1 MRKRWGKAALVSAA
15 IMAALALGA
24 GGLTPAFAAGRS
36 VLAPADPTYVKECGS
51 CHIAYSPELLPSRSW
66 QRVMGGL
73 ADHFGESATVD
84 AETQKRITDYLTA
97 HAAEKGTNE
106 QSVQIM
112 RSLRADETPL
122 RITQVPYIAGLHAA
136 ALEDL
141 RGGTPRPH
149 TLAEC
154 GVCHYKV
161 QAGNYTDRQYSVTDI
176 GWRDQANVR
185 H

>member
-1 MRKRWGKAALVSAA
+1 M
-15 IMAALALGA
+15 ALAGA
-24 GGLTPAFAAGRS
+24 TVAVALAGAVAMTPAFGAGKW
-36 VLAPADPTYVKECGS
+36 VIAVTDPVYMKECGS
-51 CHIAYSPELLPSRSW
+51 CHIAYSPQLLPARSW
-66 QRVMGGL
+66 MRVMGNL

-84 AETQKRITDYLTA
+84 AATQKRILDYLTA
-97 HAAEKGTNE
+97 HSAESGSNE

-112 RSLRADETPL
+112 RSLRTDEAPL

-154 GVCHYKV
+154 GVCHYNV
-161 QAGNYTDRQYSVTDI
+161 ETGNYTDRRYSVTDI
-176 GWRDQANVR
+176 GWRDQATVR
-185 H
+185 R